1 MLDYFDRY
9 REEKTMVE
17 CRVARQED
25 LEACFALRGKGG
37 IFQYYFRQ
45 ERTFENVIRKA
56 LISGNL
62 YVAIWKETETDEEGN
77 IAGLMIIKRKAFCDL
92 YDYLSLLCV
101 GEKFRKLGIGSALL
115 SYAEKDAADQGCE
128 TFSLEVRVSNAPA
141 RHLYEKHGFIQVNI
155 RKGYYENGEDAYLMV
170 KPIGGQKDDAD
181 IRN

>member
-1 MLDYFDRY
+1 MIRAAEDQDLDRIAELENVLFADSPWPWKEFEHELHENPFAILLVDEEEGRLVGYLDYWILY
-9 REEKTMVE
+9 EQAQ
-17 CRVARQED
+17 VATIGVDPEYQNR
-25 LEACFALRGKGG
+25 
-37 IFQYYFRQ
+37 
-45 ERTFENVIRKA
+45 
-56 LISGNL
+56 
-62 YVAIWKETETDEEGN
+62 
-77 IAGLMIIKRKAFCDL
+77 
-92 YDYLSLLCV
+92 
-101 GEKFRKLGIGSALL
+101 GIGSALL

>member
-1 MLDYFDRY
+1 MIRAAEGQDLDRIAELENVLFADSPWPWKEFEHELHENPFAILLVDEEEGRVVGYLDYWILY
-9 REEKTMVE
+9 EQAQ
-17 CRVARQED
+17 VATIGVDPEYQNR
-25 LEACFALRGKGG
+25 
-37 IFQYYFRQ
+37 
-45 ERTFENVIRKA
+45 
-56 LISGNL
+56 
-62 YVAIWKETETDEEGN
+62 
-77 IAGLMIIKRKAFCDL
+77 
-92 YDYLSLLCV
+92 
-101 GEKFRKLGIGSALL
+101 GIGSALL

>member
-9 REEKTMVE
+9 REEKTMVG

-115 SYAEKDAADQGCE
+115 REFEIIGKKDNCRKVA
-128 TFSLEVRVSNAPA
+128 LLVSDFNLSAQK
-141 RHLYEKHGFIQVNI
+141 LYKSH
-155 RKGYYENGEDAYLMV
+155 GYYEVGRIPGCTQDALDELLFL
-170 KPIGGQKDDAD
+170 KD
-181 IRN
+181 I

>member
-1 MLDYFDRY
+1 MIRAAEDQDLDRIAELENVLFADSPWPWKEFEHELHENPFAILLVDEEEGRVVGYLDYWILY
-9 REEKTMVE
+9 EQAQ
-17 CRVARQED
+17 VATIGVDPEYQNR
-25 LEACFALRGKGG
+25 
-37 IFQYYFRQ
+37 
-45 ERTFENVIRKA
+45 
-56 LISGNL
+56 
-62 YVAIWKETETDEEGN
+62 
-77 IAGLMIIKRKAFCDL
+77 
-92 YDYLSLLCV
+92 
-101 GEKFRKLGIGSALL
+101 GIGSALL

>member
-1 MLDYFDRY
+1 MIRAAEDQDLDRIAELEKVLFADSPWPWKEFEHELHENPFAILLVDEEEGRVVGYLDYW
-9 REEKTMVE
+9 
-17 CRVARQED
+17 
-25 LEACFALRGKGG
+25 
-37 IFQYYFRQ
+37 I
-45 ERTFENVIRKA
+45 
-56 LISGNL
+56 L
-62 YVAIWKETETDEEGN
+62 YEQAQAATIGVDPEYQN
-77 IAGLMIIKRKAFCDL
+77 R
-92 YDYLSLLCV
+92 
-101 GEKFRKLGIGSALL
+101 GIGSALL